1 MKKCITLLFVAA
13 LMLSFAAP
21 AMALDADLAFGTQ
34 ETGTAGYTYATAIQ
48 TVIQKVDGIN
58 VSLLTNSAGNVSS
71 PVLIQDEEADLTMS
85 NSAPAMWAANGGIE
99 SANVPECPD
108 VRCIAGGL
116 GHDFVNVMFTQKFV
130 DETGI
135 KTVEELV
142 EKKYP
147 VKLVIKKN
155 GTLGELAAEKVFGV
169 LGVTFD
175 DIISWGGV
183 VEKTGGAQ
191 IKDGLQDDLYEMTV
205 DHIGAGQANTTEL
218 CINHAMYDVQL
229 ADETLA
235 KLCDEGF
242 DYITVEPNTWN
253 GQTEAIKTVGS
264 QQCIIVSSEMSD
276 EAAYNIIKALCDNRE
291 ILVNTSAVLANFNP
305 EVAGSKALTGCD
317 LHPGALR
324 YYTEMGYIN
333 EAGEAVTPAA

>member
-1 MKKCITLLFVAA
+1 MKKVLSLILAA
-13 LMLSFAAP
+13 MLVLAAVP
-21 AMALDADLAFGTQ
+21 ALALDADLIFATQ

-48 TVIQKVDGIN
+48 TVVQKVEGIR
-58 VSLLTNSAGNVSS
+58 VSLTTASAGNVSS
-71 PVLIQDEEADLTMS
+71 PVLIQEEEAELTMS
-85 NSAPAMWAANGGIE
+85 NSAPALWAATTGIE
-99 SANVPECPD
+99 SAGVPYCPD
-108 VRCIAGGL
+108 VRAIAGGL
-116 GHDFVNVMFTQKFV
+116 GHDFINVMFTQKFV

-135 KTVEELV
+135 STVEELV
-142 EKKYP
+142 AQKYP

-191 IKDGLQDDLYEMTV
+191 IKDGLQDDLYDMTV

-235 KLCDEGF
+235 LLCEEGF
-242 DYITVEPNTWN
+242 DYVTVEPNTWQ
-253 GQTEAIKTVGS
+253 GQTEEIKTVGS
-264 QQCIIVSSEMSD
+264 QQCVLVSANVDEEVVYEMT
-276 EAAYNIIKALCDNRE
+276 KALCENKDLLAE
-291 ILVNTSAVLANFNP
+291 ASATLGYFDP
-305 EVAGSKALTGCD
+305 TVAGSKALTGCD
-317 LHPGALR
+317 LHPGAAR
-324 YYTEMGYIN
+324 YYEEMGYAFN
-333 EAGEAVTPAA
+333 

>member
-1 MKKCITLLFVAA
+1 MKKTLALILAVMMLLAA
-13 LMLSFAAP
+13 VP
-21 AMALDADLAFGTQ
+21 ALALDADLTFGTQ

-48 TVIQKVDGIN
+48 TVIQKVEGIH
-58 VSLLTNSAGNVSS
+58 VSLTTNSAGNVSS
-71 PVLIQDEEADLTMS
+71 PVLIQEEEADMTMS
-85 NSAPAMWAANGGIE
+85 NSAPALWASTTGIE
-99 SANVPECPD
+99 SANVPVCPD

-147 VKLVIKKN
+147 IKLVIKKN

-191 IKDGLQDDLYEMTV
+191 IKDGLQDDLYQMTV

-235 KLCDEGF
+235 KLCEEGF

-264 QQCIIVSSEMSD
+264 QQCVLVSANMD
-276 EAAYNIIKALCDNRE
+276 E
-291 ILVNTSAVLANFNP
+291 
-305 EVAGSKALTGCD
+305 EVAYAITKAMCENTETLKEASAALGYFDPKVAGTKGLTGCE
-317 LHPGALR
+317 LHPGAAR
-324 YYTEMGYIN
+324 YYKEMGYI
-333 EAGEAVTPAA
+333 E

>member
-1 MKKCITLLFVAA
+1 MKKTLIFVLIATLL
-13 LMLSFAAP
+13 LSATAFAV
-21 AMALDADLAFGTQ
+21 DADLTFGTQ

-48 TVIQKVDGIN
+48 TVIQTVEGIN
-58 VSLLTNSAGNVSS
+58 VSLTTNSAGNVSS
-71 PVLIQDEEADLTMS
+71 PWLVQDEEADLTMS
-85 NSAPAMWAANGGIE
+85 NSAPALWASTTGIE
-99 SANVPECPD
+99 SASVPLCPD

-116 GHDFVNVMFTQKFV
+116 GHDFINVMFTKKFV

-135 KTVEELV
+135 TTVEELV
-142 EKKYP
+142 EKQYP
-147 VKLVIKKN
+147 IKLVIKKN

-229 ADETLA
+229 SDETLA
-235 KLCDEGF
+235 KLCEEGF

-253 GQTEAIKTVGS
+253 GQTEEIKTVGS
-264 QQCIIVSSEMSD
+264 QQCVLCSAELD
-276 EAAYNIIKALCDNRE
+276 EEVVYEITKAMCENQQMLADASAALGYFDP
-291 ILVNTSAVLANFNP
+291 T
-305 EVAGSKALTGCD
+305 VAGSKALTGCE
-317 LHPGALR
+317 LHPGAAK
-324 YYTEMGYIN
+324 YYEEMGYAH
-333 EAGEAVTPAA
+333 E

>member
-1 MKKCITLLFVAA
+1 MKKVFALVLAAA
-13 LMLSFAAP
+13 LMLSVAAF
-21 AMALDADLAFGTQ
+21 ALDADLTFGTQ

-48 TVIQKVDGIN
+48 TVIQTVEGIN
-58 VSLLTNSAGNVSS
+58 VSLTTNSAGNVSS
-71 PVLIQDEEADLTMS
+71 PWLVQDEEADLTMS
-85 NSAPAMWAANGGIE
+85 NSAPALWAANGGIE
-99 SANVPECPD
+99 SAGVPECPD

-116 GHDFVNVMFTQKFV
+116 GHDFINVMFTQKFV
-130 DETGI
+130 DDTGI

-191 IKDGLQDDLYEMTV
+191 IKDGLQDDLYDMTV

-229 ADETLA
+229 SDDTLA
-235 KLCDEGF
+235 KLCEEGF

-253 GQTEAIKTVGS
+253 GQTEEIKTVGS
-264 QQCIIVSSEMSD
+264 QQVVLCRADLD
-276 EAAYNIIKALCDNRE
+276 E
-291 ILVNTSAVLANFNP
+291 
-305 EVAGSKALTGCD
+305 EVAYAITKAMCENTQTLADASAALGYFDPTVAGTKALTGCE
-317 LHPGALR
+317 LHPGAAR
-324 YYTEMGYIN
+324 YYTEMGYSV
-333 EAGEAVTPAA
+333 E

>member
-1 MKKCITLLFVAA
+1 
-13 LMLSFAAP
+13 
-21 AMALDADLAFGTQ
+21 
-34 ETGTAGYTYATAIQ
+34 
-48 TVIQKVDGIN
+48 
-58 VSLLTNSAGNVSS
+58 
-71 PVLIQDEEADLTMS
+71 MS
-85 NSAPAMWAANGGIE
+85 NSAPALWASTGGIE
-99 SANVPECPD
+99 SANVPDCPD

-116 GHDFVNVMFTQKFV
+116 GHDFINVMFTKKFV

-142 EKKYP
+142 EKQYP

-191 IKDGLQDDLYEMTV
+191 IKDGLMDDLYQMTV

-218 CINHAMYDVQL
+218 CINHDMYDVQL

-235 KLCDEGF
+235 KLCEEGF
-242 DYITVEPNTWN
+242 DYITVEPNTWK
-253 GQTEAIKTVGS
+253 GQTEEIKTVGS
-264 QQCIIVSSEMSD
+264 QQCVLCRADLD
-276 EAAYNIIKALCDNRE
+276 EEVAYEITKAMCENKDVLKEASAALGYFDPA
-291 ILVNTSAVLANFNP
+291 
-305 EVAGSKALTGCD
+305 VAGSKTLTGCE

-324 YYTEMGYIN
+324 YYMEMGYVD
-333 EAGEAVTPAA
+333 EAGNLK

>member
-1 MKKCITLLFVAA
+1 MKKYLSLFLAVMM
-13 LMLSFAAP
+13 MLSVVP
-21 AMALDADLAFGTQ
+21 ALALDADLSFGTQ

-48 TVIQKVDGIN
+48 TVIQKVDGIH
-58 VSLLTNSAGNVSS
+58 VTLLTNSAGNVSS
-71 PVLIQDEEADLTMS
+71 PWLIQDEEADLTMS
-85 NSAPAMWAANGGIE
+85 NSAPALWAANGGIE
-99 SANVPECPD
+99 SASVPDCPD

-116 GHDFVNVMFTQKFV
+116 GHDFINVMFTQKFV

-135 KTVEELV
+135 STVEELV

-155 GTLGELAAEKVFGV
+155 GTLGELAAEQVFGV

-191 IKDGLQDDLYEMTV
+191 IKDGLQDDLYDMTV
-205 DHIGAGQANTTEL
+205 DHVGAGQANTTEL

-229 ADETLA
+229 SDETLE
-235 KLCDEGF
+235 KLTQQGF
-242 DYITVEPNTWN
+242 DYVTVDPNTWN

-264 QQCIIVSSEMSD
+264 QQCVLVHADMD
-276 EAAYNIIKALCDNRE
+276 EEVAYAITKAMCENTDILKDASAALGYFDPA
-291 ILVNTSAVLANFNP
+291 
-305 EVAGSKALTGCD
+305 VAGSKALTGCE
-317 LHPGALR
+317 LHPGAAR
-324 YYTEMGYIN
+324 YYEEMGY
-333 EAGEAVTPAA
+333 AFK

>member
-1 MKKCITLLFVAA
+1 MKKLLVIALCAA
-13 LMLSFAAP
+13 MMMMAVSAFA
-21 AMALDADLAFGTQ
+21 LEADLTFGTQ
-34 ETGTAGYTYATAIQ
+34 ETGTGGYTYATAIQ
-48 TVIQKVDGIN
+48 GVIQKVEGIS
-58 VSLLTNSAGNVSS
+58 VSLVTNSSGNVSS
-71 PVLIQDEEADLTMS
+71 PVLIENGDADIVMS
-85 NSAPAMWAANGGIE
+85 NSAPALWASTTGIE
-99 SANVPECPD
+99 SANVPVCPD

-147 VKLVIKKN
+147 IKLVIKKN

-191 IKDGLQDDLYEMTV
+191 IKDGLQDDLYQMTV
-205 DHIGAGQANTTEL
+205 DHIGAGQATTTQL

-235 KLCDEGF
+235 KLCEEGF

-264 QQCIIVSSEMSD
+264 QQCVLVSANMD
-276 EAAYNIIKALCDNRE
+276 E
-291 ILVNTSAVLANFNP
+291 
-305 EVAGSKALTGCD
+305 EVAYAITKAMCENTETLKEASAALGYFDPKVAGTKGLTGCE
-317 LHPGALR
+317 LHPGAAR
-324 YYTEMGYIN
+324 YYKEMGYI
-333 EAGEAVTPAA
+333 E

>member
-1 MKKCITLLFVAA
+1 MKKTLALILAVLMMVALVPA
-13 LMLSFAAP
+13 L
-21 AMALDADLAFGTQ
+21 ALDADLSFGTQ

-48 TVIQKVDGIN
+48 TVIQKVEGIN

-71 PVLIQDEEADLTMS
+71 PVLIQEEEADLTMS
-85 NSAPAMWAANGGIE
+85 NSAPALWAATTGIE
-99 SANVPECPD
+99 SANVPVCPD

-147 VKLVIKKN
+147 IKLVIKKN

-229 ADETLA
+229 SDDTLA
-235 KLCDEGF
+235 KLCAEGF
-242 DYITVEPNTWN
+242 DYVTVEPNTWN
-253 GQTEAIKTVGS
+253 GQTTEIKTVGS
-264 QQCIIVSSEMSD
+264 QQCVLVSANLD
-276 EAAYNIIKALCDNRE
+276 EEVAYQITKAMCENKE
-291 ILVNTSAVLANFNP
+291 ILAEASAALGYFDP
-305 EVAGSKALTGCD
+305 TVAGSKALTGCE
-317 LHPGALR
+317 LHPGAAR
-324 YYTEMGYIN
+324 YYKEMGYAF
-333 EAGEAVTPAA
+333 E